1 MRSRGQRDQL
11 ALGAAI
17 ALLGMAVVSAIVAAI
32 VQIVRDPSPQHPGL
46 FLFGVVGGM
55 LSFLAY
61 VGVLAVVVSIGMA
74 IVAIASDRRRSG
86 RLLSN
91 ELVGGVRR

>member
-1 MRSRGQRDQL
+1 MRSRGQRDRL

-17 ALLGMAVVSAIVAAI
+17 ALL
-32 VQIVRDPSPQHPGL
+32 
-46 FLFGVVGGM
+46 
-55 LSFLAY
+55 
-61 VGVLAVVVSIGMA
+61 GMA

-91 ELVGGVRR
+91 GIVGGARR